1 MARVGPQSYR
11 GKENYDVLSSVQQE
25 LSMSPREHPSQIN
38 FKISLHMQHFQLFLK
53 NFLQYM
59 ALNRNSKLSP
69 NKQIISSVV

>member
-38 FKISLHMQHFQLFLK
+38 FKISLHMQHFRLF
-53 NFLQYM
+53 
-59 ALNRNSKLSP
+59 
-69 NKQIISSVV
+69 